1 MHSQRIVCV
10 MTSTTIHALVE
21 GDGLDGV
28 NQLMLGVVSSSM
40 IPELLTFAEGLVTY
54 RTEVLRN

>member
-28 NQLMLGVVSSSM
+28 NQLLLGVVSSSM
-40 IPELLTFAEGLVTY
+40 IPKLLTFVECLVTQ
-54 RTEVLRN
+54 